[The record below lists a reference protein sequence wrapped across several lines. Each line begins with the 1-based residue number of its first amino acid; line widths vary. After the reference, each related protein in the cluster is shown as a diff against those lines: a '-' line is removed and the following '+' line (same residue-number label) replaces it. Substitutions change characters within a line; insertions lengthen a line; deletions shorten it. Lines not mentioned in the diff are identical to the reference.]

1 MSAMS
6 EHEAALKAA
15 IQSAAAGP
23 WGNLSRV
30 ERAVRRFARAGRQQ
44 GLPPERMLIRLKELS
59 RPAVQPLLATE
70 RRAWALHV
78 LSAAVNAAVSSVFV
92 ETERVATPPVAAPS

>member
-1 MSAMS
+1 MS

-15 IQSAAAGP
+15 ILSAASGP

-30 ERAVRRFARAGRQQ
+30 ERAVRRFARAGRHE
-44 GLPPERMLIRLKELS
+44 GIPPERMLIRLKELS

-78 LSAAVNAAVSSVFV
+78 LAAAVNAAVACVFV
-92 ETERVATPPVAAPS
+92 EPERIGPPSVAAPS

>member
-1 MSAMS
+1 MS

-78 LSAAVNAAVSSVFV
+78 LSAAVNAVASVFV

>member
-1 MSAMS
+1 MIAMS

-15 IQSAAAGP
+15 ITSAASGP

-30 ERAVRRFARAGRQQ
+30 ERAVRRFARAGRHQ
-44 GLPPERMLIRLKELS
+44 GVPPEQLLIRLKELS

-78 LSAAVNAAVSSVFV
+78 LSAAVQAAVACVFV
-92 ETERVATPPVAAPS
+92 ETERAAPPPVAAPS